1 MFDPFYP
8 FDWLATQ
15 IVTQLFG
22 LSIASHLGSSLHF
35 FFYDV
40 PKVLTLLMAISFI
53 VGTFQSFLETE
64 RVRSLL
70 EGKRTFLGN
79 ILAAT
84 VGIVTPFC
92 SCSAVPLFIGFLEA
106 GVPLG
111 VTFSYLIAAPMVN
124 EVAVILLWGLFG
136 LKVTLLYIGFGVG
149 LAIASGYIIGLL
161 KLEKWVEPFVWEL
174 QKSRQSMTT
183 GNEDTLDG
191 DTLRPVALTWS
202 QRFEQGRFQS
212 SEIVKSVWLYV
223 VGGIAI
229 GAFIH
234 GYVPTDFIIQYAGAN
249 NPFAVPIAVLLGVP
263 LYANIAGVM
272 PITEALV
279 NKGMPMGTVLAFT
292 MAVTAL
298 SLPEMV
304 ILKKVLRPQLLAVF
318 ISLMTVGIICI
329 GYLFNVVLTTG
340 A

>member
-15 IVTQLFG
+15 IVTKLLG
-22 LSIASHLGSSLHF
+22 LEIASHLGSSLHF
-35 FFYDV
+35 FLYDV
-40 PKVLTLLMAISFI
+40 PKVLTLLIVISFI
-53 VGTFQSFLETE
+53 VGTFQSFLEPE
-64 RVRSLL
+64 KVRAWLQ
-70 EGKRTFLGN
+70 GKRTFAGN
-79 ILAAT
+79 ILAAMI
-84 VGIVTPFC
+84 GIITPFC

-136 LKVTLLYIGFGVG
+136 LKVTMIYIGFGVG

-174 QKSRQSMTT
+174 QRSNQGMIL
-183 GNEDTLDG
+183 EDQDNLAT
-191 DTLRPVALTWS
+191 VSLTWK
-202 QRFEQGRFQS
+202 QRFEQGRYQS
-212 SEIVKSVWLYV
+212 SEILKSVWLYV

-229 GAFIH
+229 GAGIH
-234 GYVPTDFIIQYAGAN
+234 GYVPTDFITQYAGAN
-249 NPFAVPIAVLLGVP
+249 NPLAVPLAVMLGVP

-298 SLPEMV
+298 SLPEIV
-304 ILKKVLRPQLLAVF
+304 ILKKVLQPQLLAVF
-318 ISLMTVGIICI
+318 IGLMTVGIISI
-329 GYLFNVVLTTG
+329 GYIFNALLL
-340 A
+340 

>member
-15 IVTQLFG
+15 IVTKLLG
-22 LSIASHLGSSLHF
+22 LEIVSHLGSSLHF
-35 FFYDV
+35 FLYDV
-40 PKVLTLLMAISFI
+40 PKVLTLLIVISFI
-53 VGTFQSFLETE
+53 VGTFQSFLEPE

-70 EGKRTFLGN
+70 EGKRTFAGN
-79 ILAAT
+79 VMAAM

-111 VTFSYLIAAPMVN
+111 VTFSYLMAAPMVN
-124 EVAVILLWGLFG
+124 EVAIILLWGLFG
-136 LKVTLLYIGFGVG
+136 LKVTLLYIGFGVS
-149 LAIASGYIIGLL
+149 LAIASGYIIGML
-161 KLEKWVEPFVWEL
+161 KLERWVEPFKWEL
-174 QKSRQSMTT
+174 QRSRQGISL
-183 GNEDTLDG
+183 EDEASLE
-191 DTLRPVALTWS
+191 LALTWN

-212 SEIVKSVWLYV
+212 SEIVRSVWLYV
-223 VGGIAI
+223 VLGIAI
-229 GAFIH
+229 GAGIH
-234 GYVPTDFIIQYAGAN
+234 GYVPTDFIVKYAGVH
-249 NPFAVPIAVLLGVP
+249 NPLAVPLAVILGVP

-298 SLPEMV
+298 SLPEIV

-318 ISLMTVGIICI
+318 VGLMTIGIISI
-329 GYLFNVVLTTG
+329 GYIFNALLL
-340 A
+340 

>member
-15 IVTQLFG
+15 IVTQLLG
-22 LSIASHLGSSLHF
+22 LPISSHLGSSLHF
-35 FFYDV
+35 FLYDV
-40 PKVLTLLMAISFI
+40 PKVLTLLIVISFI
-53 VGTFQSFLETE
+53 VGTFQSFLEPE

-70 EGKRTFLGN
+70 EGKRTFTGN
-79 ILAAT
+79 ILAAM

-111 VTFSYLIAAPMVN
+111 VTFSYLMAAPMVN

-136 LKVTLLYIGFGVG
+136 LKVTLIYIGFGVI
-149 LAIASGYIIGLL
+149 LAIASGYIIGLM

-174 QKSRQSMTT
+174 QKSRQAIPLE
-183 GNEDTLDG
+183 GEDNLET
-191 DTLRPVALTWS
+191 VALNWG

-212 SEIVKSVWLYV
+212 SEIVRSVWLYV
-223 VGGIAI
+223 VIGIAI
-229 GAFIH
+229 GAGIH
-234 GYVPTDFIIQYAGAN
+234 GYVPTDFITQYAGAN
-249 NPFAVPIAVLLGVP
+249 NPFAVPIAIILGVP

-304 ILKKVLRPQLLAVF
+304 ILKKVLRPQLLVVF
-318 ISLMTVGIICI
+318 IGLMTVGIISI
-329 GYLFNVVLTTG
+329 GYIFN
-340 A
+340 AIIN

>member
-8 FDWLATQ
+8 FDWLANQ
-15 IVTQLFG
+15 IVTQLLG
-22 LSIASHLGSSLHF
+22 LSILSHLGSSLYF
-35 FFYDV
+35 FLYDV
-40 PKVLTLLMAISFI
+40 PKVLTLLILISFL
-53 VGTFQSFLETE
+53 VGTFQSFLEPE

-70 EGKRTFLGN
+70 EGKRTFAGN
-79 ILAAT
+79 ILAAM

-111 VTFSYLIAAPMVN
+111 VTFSYLMAAPMVN

-136 LKVTLLYIGFGVG
+136 LKVTLIYIGFGVG

-174 QKSRQSMTT
+174 QKSRQATPLED
-183 GNEDTLDG
+183 EDTLEP
-191 DTLRPVALTWS
+191 LALTWG

-212 SEIVKSVWLYV
+212 SEIVRSVWLYV

-229 GAFIH
+229 GAGIH
-234 GYVPTDFIIQYAGAN
+234 GYVPTDFITHYGGAN
-249 NPFAVPIAVLLGVP
+249 NPFAVPIAVILGVP

-318 ISLMTVGIICI
+318 VGLMTIGIISI
-329 GYLFNVVLTTG
+329 GYIFN
-340 A
+340 AIIN